1 MGKRMIK
8 SISLTVDIP
17 LVVSLPLTPIDA
29 GNWIPSVFWE
39 YPKTNEDILND
50 NNPERK
56 PFKVNTTERFIR
68 RSIASAVKGMLR
80 KYDMNV
86 QRDIDPI
93 IPSQEA
99 IKTKI
104 VLIPNKESD
113 LYTTDF
119 VISVMM
125 MQFKRFNHNAIPSYE
140 DACLEYMRT
149 NTYNSLPLIYGDQP
163 LTFEKYLTEKQPLP
177 GPIKI
182 RVPYIPAGTVINFTN
197 PISINESYNGII
209 EEANRLKREIRQN
222 IAFVE

>member
-17 LVVSLPLTPIDA
+17 LVATLPLTTVDA
-29 GNWIPSVFWE
+29 NNWMPAGFCRYHETV
-39 YPKTNEDILND
+39 EDFLNRI
-50 NNPERK
+50 NPERK
-56 PFKVNTTERFIR
+56 PFKINTTERFIH
-68 RSIASAVKGMLR
+68 RSIVSAVKGMLR
-80 KYDMNV
+80 KYDMHI
-86 QRDIDPI
+86 QHDIDPI

-104 VLIPNKESD
+104 VLIPNKGSD

-119 VISVMM
+119 MRGVMM

-149 NTYNSLPLIYGDQP
+149 NTYASLPLMYGDQP
-163 LTFEKYLTEKQPLP
+163 LTFEKYLTEKEPLP
-177 GPIKI
+177 MPIKI

-222 IAFVE
+222 IAFVK

>member
-17 LVVSLPLTPIDA
+17 LVATLPLTPIDA

-39 YPKTNEDILND
+39 YPKTKEDILND

-56 PFKVNTTERFIR
+56 PFKVNTTERFIH

-80 KYDMNV
+80 KYGMNV

-113 LYTTDF
+113 LYTMDF
-119 VISVMM
+119 VRSVMM

-163 LTFEKYLTEKQPLP
+163 LTFEKYLTEKEPLP
-177 GPIKI
+177 MPIKI

>member
-1 MGKRMIK
+1 MGKSIK

-29 GNWIPSVFWE
+29 RNWIPSVFWE
-39 YPKTNEDILND
+39 YPKTYEDILND

-56 PFKVNTTERFIR
+56 PFKVNTTERFIH

-80 KYDMNV
+80 KYDMNI

-93 IPSQEA
+93 IPSQEV

-119 VISVMM
+119 VRSVMM
-125 MQFKRFNHNAIPSYE
+125 MQFKRFNHNTIPSYE

-163 LTFEKYLTEKQPLP
+163 LTFEKYLSGKQPLP
-177 GPIKI
+177 DPIKI
-182 RVPYIPAGTVINFTN
+182 RIPYIPAGTVINFTN
-197 PISINESYNGII
+197 PISINESYNDII